1 MGVNAT
7 FKLSPFSS
15 IGLSSKEKTIVDDL
29 LVLLF
34 SKPGFIPSMPNVG
47 VNIRKYLTNNNM
59 TTDNIKQDIVNN
71 CQDFYDY
78 IVDKSIEI
86 DIIEINNKRV
96 LSISLPTITY
106 NMTPLTLGVLLDRDD
121 IVIKQVKNW

>member
-34 SKPGFIPSMPNVG
+34 SKPGFIPSMPNIG
-47 VNIRKYLTNNNM
+47 VNIRKYLTNSNM

-121 IVIKQVKNW
+121 IVIKQVKN

>member
-34 SKPGFIPSMPNVG
+34 SKPGFIPSMPNIG

>member
-34 SKPGFIPSMPNVG
+34 SKPGFIPSMPNIG

-121 IVIKQVKNW
+121 IVIKQVKN

>member
-1 MGVNAT
+1 M
-7 FKLSPFSS
+7 
-15 IGLSSKEKTIVDDL
+15 ETI

-34 SKPGFIPSMPNVG
+34 SKPGFIPSMPNIG

-121 IVIKQVKNW
+121 IVIKQVKN

>member
-34 SKPGFIPSMPNVG
+34 SKPGFIPSMPNIG
-47 VNIRKYLTNNNM
+47 VDIRKYLTNNNM